1 MKPNQD
7 HAGGRS
13 AARIHQFTKVPIL
26 RDEYALLIQ
35 SALQNLLVGRAS
47 CSCDLG
53 NRNHIVAR
61 VA

>member
-1 MKPNQD
+1 MKPNQN

-26 RDEYALLIQ
+26 RDEYAILIQ
-35 SALQNLLVGRAS
+35 SALQNLLVCRA
-47 CSCDLG
+47 SCDLG